1 MHIMVPI
8 RPLQE
13 DGTWGQKQK
22 KVPVLTPDGQP
33 VLNRKGQPV
42 FRAVHTTDWSRKET
56 LEELRSAWAK
66 MCNELYEEKGLTE
79 RVDARSYEERGIDKI
94 PMVHEGPNVQA
105 MEARGISTALGS
117 LNRLIRALND
127 MKERAKNLL
136 QWSLFRESQLME
148 RMVFL
153 HQPTL
158 ADYLRN
164 YCDKRKIL
172 YSWRLTEA
180 DKMPEGK
187 RADLSLREK
196 ERKVQSLQM
205 QGITGSNI
213 TVLELVERYL
223 SLKTGVKH
231 NTLANYK
238 FVVNVLKKEEFAYKK
253 VDDVKLSDAKIFLIK
268 LQRDGRG
275 YSSIHSIRGVLR
287 PAFQMAVDDD
297 LILKNPFGFELGT
310 VLVNDSQK
318 RHAVSP
324 EDEAKFLE
332 FVKNDPHYNQYY
344 DAFYILFKTGL
355 RISEFCGLTV
365 KDLDFKEDIINVNH
379 QLQRT
384 REMKYIIVS
393 TKTTSGT
400 RLLPMEADVKEAF
413 LRILKNRR
421 KPKRE
426 PMVDG
431 YGGFLFLD
439 KNGRPMVALHWEKYM
454 QHAREKY
461 NRENLLQLP
470 PVTPH
475 ICRHTYCTNMA
486 NSGMNPKTL
495 QYLMGHSDVSV
506 TLNIYTHTG
515 YDDAKKELARLKEA
529 RDELEKKKFITQKH
543 AQTTHVSLIS

>member
-1 MHIMVPI
+1 M
-8 RPLQE
+8 
-13 DGTWGQKQK
+13 
-22 KVPVLTPDGQP
+22 
-33 VLNRKGQPV
+33 
-42 FRAVHTTDWSRKET
+42 
-56 LEELRSAWAK
+56 
-66 MCNELYEEKGLTE
+66 TE
-79 RVDARSYEERGIDKI
+79 S
-94 PMVHEGPNVQA
+94 
-105 MEARGISTALGS
+105 
-117 LNRLIRALND
+117 
-127 MKERAKNLL
+127 
-136 QWSLFRESQLME
+136 
-148 RMVFL
+148 
-153 HQPTL
+153 
-158 ADYLRN
+158 
-164 YCDKRKIL
+164 
-172 YSWRLTEA
+172 

-187 RADLSLREK
+187 RTDSSLREK

-205 QGITGSNI
+205 QGITGSKL

-231 NTLANYK
+231 NTLANYN
-238 FVVNVLKKEEFAYKK
+238 FVVNILKKEEFSHKK

-310 VLVNDSQK
+310 ILVNDSQK
-318 RHAVSP
+318 REAVSL
-324 EDEAKFLE
+324 EDEARFLE
-332 FVKNDPHYNQYY
+332 FVKNDPHYNRYY

-365 KDLDFKEDIINVNH
+365 RDLDFKNEVIRIDH

-384 REMKYIIVS
+384 RDMKYEIVS

-400 RLLPMEADVKEAF
+400 RLLPMEEGVKDAF
-413 LRILKNRR
+413 LRILKNR
-421 KPKRE
+421 KKTKKE
-426 PMVDG
+426 PTVDG

-439 KNGRPMVALHWEKYM
+439 KNGNPMVALHWEKYM

-461 NRENLLQLP
+461 NKEHLLQLP
-470 PVTPH
+470 LITPH
-475 ICRHTYCTNMA
+475 ICRHSYCTNMA

-529 RDELEKKKFITQKH
+529 KKELDKNRFVTQKH
-543 AQTTHVSLIS
+543 AQITHESLIS

>member
-1 MHIMVPI
+1 MISKRRDDKGRV
-8 RPLQE
+8 LQQGE
-13 DGTWGQKQK
+13 WQEPSGRYRYKY
-22 KVPVLTPDGQP
+22 
-33 VLNRKGQPV
+33 
-42 FRAVHTTDWSRKET
+42 TDS
-56 LEELRSAWAK
+56 
-66 MCNELYEEKGLTE
+66 
-79 RVDARSYEERGIDKI
+79 
-94 PMVHEGPNVQA
+94 
-105 MEARGISTALGS
+105 LG
-117 LNRLIRALND
+117 
-127 MKERAKNLL
+127 
-136 QWSLFRESQLME
+136 
-148 RMVFL
+148 
-153 HQPTL
+153 
-158 ADYLRN
+158 
-164 YCDKRKIL
+164 KRKIL

-213 TVLELVERYL
+213 TVIELVERYL

-253 VDDVKLSDAKIFLIK
+253 VDD
-268 LQRDGRG
+268 
-275 YSSIHSIRGVLR
+275 
-287 PAFQMAVDDD
+287 D

-318 RHAVSP
+318 RQAVSL

-461 NRENLLQLP
+461 NREHLLQLP
-470 PVTPH
+470 PITPH
-475 ICRHTYCTNMA
+475 VCRHTYCTNMA

-495 QYLMGHSDVSV
+495 QYLMGHSDISV

-529 RDELEKKKFITQKH
+529 RDELEKKKFVTQKH
-543 AQTTHVSLIS
+543 AQITHVSLIS

>member
-1 MHIMVPI
+1 MISKRRDDKGRV
-8 RPLQE
+8 LQQGE
-13 DGTWGQKQK
+13 WQEPSGRYRYKY
-22 KVPVLTPDGQP
+22 
-33 VLNRKGQPV
+33 
-42 FRAVHTTDWSRKET
+42 TDS
-56 LEELRSAWAK
+56 
-66 MCNELYEEKGLTE
+66 
-79 RVDARSYEERGIDKI
+79 
-94 PMVHEGPNVQA
+94 
-105 MEARGISTALGS
+105 LG
-117 LNRLIRALND
+117 
-127 MKERAKNLL
+127 
-136 QWSLFRESQLME
+136 
-148 RMVFL
+148 
-153 HQPTL
+153 
-158 ADYLRN
+158 
-164 YCDKRKIL
+164 KRKIL

-213 TVLELVERYL
+213 TVIELVERYL

-318 RHAVSP
+318 RQAVSL

-355 RISEFCGLTV
+355 RISEFCGFTV

-413 LRILKNRR
+413 LQILKNRR

-461 NRENLLQLP
+461 NREHLLQLP
-470 PVTPH
+470 PITPH
-475 ICRHTYCTNMA
+475 VCRHTYCTNMA

-495 QYLMGHSDVSV
+495 QYLMGHSDISV

-515 YDDAKKELARLKEA
+515 YDDAKKELSRLKEA
-529 RDELEKKKFITQKH
+529 RDELEKKKFVTQKH
-543 AQTTHVSLIS
+543 AQITHVSLIS

>member
-1 MHIMVPI
+1 MISKRRDDKGRV
-8 RPLQE
+8 LQQGE
-13 DGTWGQKQK
+13 WQEPSGRYRYKY
-22 KVPVLTPDGQP
+22 
-33 VLNRKGQPV
+33 
-42 FRAVHTTDWSRKET
+42 TDS
-56 LEELRSAWAK
+56 
-66 MCNELYEEKGLTE
+66 
-79 RVDARSYEERGIDKI
+79 
-94 PMVHEGPNVQA
+94 
-105 MEARGISTALGS
+105 LG
-117 LNRLIRALND
+117 
-127 MKERAKNLL
+127 
-136 QWSLFRESQLME
+136 
-148 RMVFL
+148 
-153 HQPTL
+153 
-158 ADYLRN
+158 
-164 YCDKRKIL
+164 KRKIL

-213 TVLELVERYL
+213 TVL
-223 SLKTGVKH
+223 
-231 NTLANYK
+231 
-238 FVVNVLKKEEFAYKK
+238 
-253 VDDVKLSDAKIFLIK
+253 
-268 LQRDGRG
+268 
-275 YSSIHSIRGVLR
+275 
-287 PAFQMAVDDD
+287 
-297 LILKNPFGFELGT
+297 
-310 VLVNDSQK
+310 VNDSQK
-318 RHAVSP
+318 RQAVSP

-461 NRENLLQLP
+461 NREHLLQLP
-470 PVTPH
+470 PITPH
-475 ICRHTYCTNMA
+475 VCRHTYCTNMA

-515 YDDAKKELARLKEA
+515 YGDAKKELARLKEA